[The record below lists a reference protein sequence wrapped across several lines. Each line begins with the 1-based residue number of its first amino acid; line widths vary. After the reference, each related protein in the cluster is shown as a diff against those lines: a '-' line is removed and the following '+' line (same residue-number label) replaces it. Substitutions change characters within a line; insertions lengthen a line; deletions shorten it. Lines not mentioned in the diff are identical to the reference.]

1 MGRRIALAVL
11 AAATVAGALWALDV
25 SPAALLP
32 RTVTGWLVVACIAAV
47 LVLWSRVVVPRLTR
61 RPRVRTGLRTV
72 PLLALVAVVVVP
84 AAVDREVSE
93 SLLEGV
99 PTASAGS
106 GTEPTPSS
114 AGTSSPAGPGA
125 APTSVTEPSAPA
137 TSAAPAEPVLLS
149 SGALR
154 GVGHVAE
161 GTANL
166 YRSGGTHFVRLE
178 LDDVQGA
185 VDVFVWLVPDADQ
198 TTPDGGVDLGALKG
212 TRGEANYVV
221 PADVDVSGY
230 RTVLLWCRAFATPI
244 AVSVQA

>member
-1 MGRRIALAVL
+1 MGRRITLVGLVAAVV
-11 AAATVAGALWALDV
+11 VAALWALDV

-32 RTVTGWLVVACIAAV
+32 RTVTGWLVIGGIAAV
-47 LVLWSRVVVPRLTR
+47 FVVWSRVVVPRMTR
-61 RPRVRTGLRTV
+61 RPAVRTGLRTV

-99 PTASAGS
+99 PAASAGS
-106 GTEPTPSS
+106 SPETPPPTAEPSS
-114 AGTSSPAGPGA
+114 PPVAGTSP
-125 APTSVTEPSAPA
+125 TEPSASPA
-137 TSAAPAEPVLLS
+137 PAAPAEPVRLS
-149 SGALR
+149 SGDLR

-161 GTANL
+161 GTAHV
-166 YRSGGTHFVRLE
+166 YRSGGTSFVRLE

-198 TTPDGGVDLGALKG
+198 TTPDGGVDLGELKG

-230 RTVLLWCRAFATPI
+230 RTVLLRCRAFATPI